1 MRYHKRNQ
9 DILSQLFEGMA
20 PLPFTMVIF
29 GTTVSSFLSASGQ
42 ALNVKKNFFVIEI
55 SAKIN
60 GVFVPGDYIH
70 PSLISESVL

>member
-9 DILSQLFEGMA
+9 DSLSQLFEGMA

-29 GTTVSSFLSASGQ
+29 VTTVSSLLLASGQ
-42 ALNVKKNFFVIEI
+42 PLDVKKNFFVIEI

>member
-29 GTTVSSFLSASGQ
+29 GTTVSRILSASGQ

-55 SAKIN
+55 SAKLNEEFLFLAMI
-60 GVFVPGDYIH
+60 
-70 PSLISESVL
+70 LTLVLYL